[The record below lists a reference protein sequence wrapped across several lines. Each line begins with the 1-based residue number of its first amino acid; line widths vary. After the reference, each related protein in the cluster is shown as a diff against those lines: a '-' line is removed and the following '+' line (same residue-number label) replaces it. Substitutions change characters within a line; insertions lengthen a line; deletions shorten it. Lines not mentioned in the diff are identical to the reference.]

1 MGCLLLDGR
10 NPQPYYEAAKR
21 FKDLQFGRVS
31 SGCKEIMFKVIDK
44 GAGFNHAGEFIDES
58 CDRLV
63 GQLIYE
69 SQ

>member
-1 MGCLLLDGR
+1 ML
-10 NPQPYYEAAKR
+10 PYPELCSFPYSIFPFHFHPTR
-21 FKDLQFGRVS
+21 